1 MEPQN
6 TQNTQMAVV
15 AWLGLQIIQAL
26 RAVSLVR
33 TQPMIRLDRGLA
45 PLPSVSICVIC
56 VLCGSNS
63 LFTAGTSLPIR

>member
-56 VLCGSNS
+56 GSNS
-63 LFTAGTSLPIR
+63 LFTADTSLPIR